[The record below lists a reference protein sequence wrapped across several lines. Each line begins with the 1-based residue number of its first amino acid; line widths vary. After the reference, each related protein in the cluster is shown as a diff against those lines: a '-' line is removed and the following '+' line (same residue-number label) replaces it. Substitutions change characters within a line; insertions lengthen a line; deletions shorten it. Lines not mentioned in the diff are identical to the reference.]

1 MATAKKAVKKVV
13 KKVVKKP
20 AKKRAGL
27 VVDTRMKDDE
37 DTASELDEELY
48 DA

>member
-1 MATAKKAVKKVV
+1 VKPKPKKSRVA
-13 KKVVKKP
+13 VKKP